1 MGDDLRG
8 PLREGPALALV
19 LPTGAS
25 FDLDSEDADS
35 LLRLPAT

>member
-1 MGDDLRG
+1 
-8 PLREGPALALV
+8 V